1 MKIEYYIETTL
12 LKFLKT
18 KTIDSIRV
26 IDLIDEIG
34 ICKGTFY
41 KYYQD
46 KYQLLIRSFQNYYY
60 DDILKGADSWESFVT
75 RSLNSFKS
83 SPSVILNAFNSQD
96 INSLRSYHEQL
107 MRRYFFNGAG
117 VEEGEFYGYSVDVFT
132 HYVTDIIMDWLKS
145 KCAESNA
152 EMIRKMK
159 AIMPVTL
166 SAGLYGDIKG
176 GKNENK
182 KQSAR

>member
-1 MKIEYYIETTL
+1 MKIEYYIETAL
-12 LKFLKT
+12 FKFLKT
-18 KTIDSIRV
+18 KPIDSIRV

-46 KYQLLIRSFQNYYY
+46 KYQLLICSFQNYYY
-60 DDILKGADSWESFVT
+60 NDILKGADTWEKFVD

-83 SPSVILNAFNSQD
+83 SPAVIINAFDSLD

-107 MRRYFFNGAG
+107 MRKYFF
-117 VEEGEFYGYSVDVFT
+117 VEGQEETDEYYEFSADVFT
-132 HYVTDIIMDWLKS
+132 HYATNIILEWLKG
-145 KCAESNA
+145 KCSETNGQ
-152 EMIRKMK
+152 ILDKMK

-166 SAGLYGDIKG
+166 YKGVYGLGG
-176 GKNENK
+176 GKNEN
-182 KQSAR
+182 

>member
-18 KTIDSIRV
+18 KKIDSIRV

-46 KYQLLIRSFQNYYY
+46 KYHLLICSFQNHFYNG
-60 DDILKGADSWESFVT
+60 ILNGAQTWESFLS
-75 RSLNSFKS
+75 RSMNSFKN
-83 SPSVILNAFNSQD
+83 SPSIIINA
-96 INSLRSYHEQL
+96 
-107 MRRYFFNGAG
+107 YFSENAGAD
-117 VEEGEFYGYSVDVFT
+117 EDEYYAYSADVFT
-132 HYVTDIIMDWLKS
+132 HYVTDVLMAWLKN
-145 KCAESNA
+145 KCVETN
-152 EMIRKMK
+152 EELIRKIK
-159 AIMPVTL
+159 AIMPITL
-166 SAGLYGDIKG
+166 FVGLYGPLG

-182 KQSAR
+182 KQLAN

>member
-46 KYQLLIRSFQNYYY
+46 KYHLLICSFQNHFYNG
-60 DDILKGADSWESFVT
+60 ILNGAENWESFLN
-75 RSLNSFKS
+75 RSMNSFKN
-83 SPSVILNAFNSQD
+83 SPSIILNAFESQD

-107 MRRYFFNGAG
+107 MRKYFSAGEGA
-117 VEEGEFYGYSVDVFT
+117 EENAYYTYSADVFT
-132 HYVTDIIMDWLKS
+132 HYVTDVLIGWLKN
-145 KCAESNA
+145 KCVETN
-152 EMIRKMK
+152 EELLRKIK

-166 SAGLYGDIKG
+166 FAGLYGPFW
-176 GKNENK
+176 GKNGNK
-182 KQSAR
+182 KQLAN

>member
-1 MKIEYYIETTL
+1 MKIEYYIENAL
-12 LKFLKT
+12 FKFLKT
-18 KTIDSIRV
+18 KPIDSIRV

-46 KYQLLIRSFQNYYY
+46 KYQLLICSFQHSYYN
-60 DDILKGADSWESFVT
+60 DILNGADSWEKFVE

-83 SPSVILNAFNSQD
+83 DPAVIINAFDSLD

-107 MRRYFFNGAG
+107 MRKYFFMEDAD
-117 VEEGEFYGYSVDVFT
+117 EYYQFSADVFT
-132 HYVTDIIMDWLKS
+132 HYSTTIILDWLKG
-145 KCAESNA
+145 KCVETTGHV
-152 EMIRKMK
+152 IDKMK

-166 SAGLYGDIKG
+166 YKGLYGSG
-176 GKNENK
+176 GEKDEN
-182 KQSAR
+182 